1 MKIPKKVKICGKTY
15 TVEMRN
21 NRGINDGADR
31 AASGSVWSQKI
42 WIDSDQHIEGQE
54 NCLLHEIIEL
64 ILKEIDF
71 EVSHSLITTLGFIL
85 YQVLKD
91 NNLLKEGD

>member
-1 MKIPKKVKICGKTY
+1 VKIPNKIKICGKTY

-21 NRGINDGADR
+21 NRATNDGVDK

-42 WIDSDQHIEGQE
+42 WIDNDQHIEGQE
-54 NCLLHEIIEL
+54 ECLLHEIIEL
-64 ILKEIDF
+64 ILKETDF
-71 EVSHSLITTLGFIL
+71 ELSHSIISTFGFIL

-91 NNLLKEGD
+91 NNLLKD